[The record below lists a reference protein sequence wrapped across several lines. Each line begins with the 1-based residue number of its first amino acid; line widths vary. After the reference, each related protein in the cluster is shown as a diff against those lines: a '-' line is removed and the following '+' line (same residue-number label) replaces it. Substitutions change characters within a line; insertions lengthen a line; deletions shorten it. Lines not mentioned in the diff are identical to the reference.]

1 VKEEKR
7 MLGLVLVRG
16 EVVVSLQV
24 ESPPKQQTAKTSSGG
39 RGQVM
44 QAGRGM
50 AVTSTTAA
58 AAGLTGA
65 VQGIGGPNAA
75 MMMVSE

>member
-1 VKEEKR
+1 

-24 ESPPKQQTAKTSSGG
+24 ESPPKQKTAKTSSGG

-50 AVTSTTAA
+50 AVTGTTAA
-58 AAGLTGA
+58 ASGLTGA
-65 VQGIGGPNAA
+65 VQGIGGPNAS
-75 MMMVSE
+75 MMMVSQSVSMC